1 MKTVVTTGSSTSV
14 SEIIEAVITKGDLAQ
29 LTAQERTRYY
39 VEVCK
44 SVGLNPLTKPF
55 EYIML
60 NGKMTLYAL
69 RNATDQLRAI
79 HGVSVE
85 ELTETERDGVFIVT
99 AKVRNRDGRTD
110 VAKGAV
116 SISNLK
122 GDALA
127 NALMRGESKA
137 KRRATLSLCGLGFLD
152 ESELD
157 TVPAAVIARPAP
169 VLVNQPAV
177 ISGVAAPAKA
187 EPPHDPKT
195 GEIGPRAIALPP
207 AKTEWQ
213 RFIWWGSAFIAA
225 IGTATTQSEIEEWQK
240 HNAAMLDSLRQN
252 APKIYDRIVPHVEAA
267 SAKLAGEAT
276 SAKLAKLAREAGHRE
291 SGDGVPPFL
300 DRRKNGGPRL
310 VPDNEDEKN

>member
-1 MKTVVTTGSSTSV
+1 MKTVVTTSGSNSG

-39 VEVCK
+39 MEVCR
-44 SVGLNPLTKPF
+44 SVGLNPRTRPF
-55 EYIML
+55 EYITL
-60 NGKMTLYAL
+60 NGRLTLYAL

-116 SISNLK
+116 SIGNLK

-127 NALMRGESKA
+127 NALMRAESKA
-137 KRRATLSLCGLGFLD
+137 KRRATLSLCGLGVLD

-157 TVPAAVIARPAP
+157 TVPTAVIARPAP
-169 VLVNQPAV
+169 MLVNQSAV
-177 ISGVAAPAKA
+177 ISGVPAPAAPAKA
-187 EPPHDPKT
+187 EPPHDPET
-195 GEIGPRAIALPP
+195 GEIGPRTIALPP

-213 RFIWWGSAFIAA
+213 RYIWWGSAYIAA
-225 IGTATTQSEIEEWQK
+225 VGTATTQSEIEEWRK
-240 HNAAMLDSLRQN
+240 RNVATLDSVRQN
-252 APKIYDRIVPHVEAA
+252 APKIYDRIMPHVEAA
-267 SAKLAGEAT
+267 SAKLAGEAD
-276 SAKLAKLAREAGHRE
+276 
-291 SGDGVPPFL
+291 DGVPPFL

-310 VPDNEDEKN
+310 VSDKEDD